1 MSAARR
7 RLGAVFVHGLFSSSA
22 VWAPFRELMAPDP
35 DLNAFETLSFSYMSR
50 PASFSPLRRIPS
62 FDDVAD
68 NLRGFLEVDAQ
79 DFDDLVLVSHS
90 QGGLVVQ
97 RYLARMLGEG
107 RGAELARIRRVVLF
121 ACPNLGSELA
131 LTLRRA
137 VWWGRHPQEHQLRP
151 ITAAVTEAQRAV
163 VTRIDHA
170 KAVAPDTCPIAIT
183 AYAGDADNIVKPAS
197 ARSVFRDVGVL
208 PGDHFTIVR
217 PDSPEHRSYTAL
229 KRLLL
234 TDPDT
239 WHQPTAACSGPDDG
253 SVIGG
258 PRPALGAPVTDPVG
272 TSTSTT
278 SRVREQSTGAVLDPA
293 VGGSRRV
300 AEWSAQMLGV
310 KPAIEA
316 QGAPGDLPLYIPRD
330 HDRELRRVVREM
342 ATTGGLIVLLGEP
355 STGKSRSA
363 YEAVMAE
370 LPDWWLL
377 RPRDVA
383 ELEELVDLGADRTV
397 VWLDDLGHFLDAQPA
412 LSAATL
418 LRLLDPRAPTV
429 IVGALWPESHDR
441 YTEAAEASDAATGR
455 TSAEAR
461 EALQLARTVD
471 VVGELSESEQAAA
484 EATADR
490 DPRIAAALTGSD
502 FGLFQTLAGAPA
514 LVRRWRSGD
523 VYGRALMNAAI
534 DAVRLGGPEIL
545 TLDYLRAA
553 APGYLTSAQWARAT
567 PPWLDTA
574 LDYCTTM
581 VNGAT
586 AALSPAAGDEPG
598 SIVGYTL
605 ADYLLRTG
613 ERYRRFTPVPAEAW
627 QAMLDTVTDTR
638 ILAALGWSAEW
649 RLLYELAH
657 DFYRAAR
664 PDGVVRR
671 AQLLKK
677 QGLATEARQLLEPQA
692 VEGQSQAIDTLVGWA
707 RSELG
712 DPDQLTAELARY
724 APVHH
729 GAAEELARALSK
741 AGRSE
746 ESFAQWSKLAE
757 QGHPRATDFAARY
770 LLSIDRRADAVE
782 LLRAQARTD
791 STRRL
796 LVDLLLEE
804 GSEASTVEAEAWLR
818 RWLAEGTE
826 LGRLS
831 DLLRDQNRTNE
842 LEELADEDADW
853 ARDRMVDLW
862 VAQSG
867 HDPEVAEHAV
877 DRCRRWSRDEHGPWR
892 LMYLLNRLGR
902 TNEAIEAGVTFER
915 EHGGNDD
922 LNAMITSMLLEQ
934 DRADEV
940 LDRADAGD
948 SRAQGVIAERLLET
962 GRTAE
967 LEQRAIRGEWHA
979 CRILSDWLEEQ
990 GQVANAVALW
1000 RRWANSAPGRSRYPL
1015 IEMLEK
1021 HGLDDELLELLEA
1034 EPGPLGKRNGR
1045 RLAALLVKQGRIAEL
1060 SDRAA
1065 AGDGYADTE
1074 LIAHLLRHSKYEEAC
1089 RRAVAGS
1096 GAATRLLFS
1105 WPKGGQQ
1112 VMPGLERYGLRL
1124 DGTVAVP
1131 SAPSIPGN

>member
-1 MSAARR
+1 MAAARR
-7 RLGAVFVHGLFSSSA
+7 RLGTVFVHGLFSSSA
-22 VWAPFRELMAPDP
+22 VWAPFQELLASDP
-35 DLNAFETLSFSYMSR
+35 DLNAVETLSFSYTSR

-68 NLRGFLEVDAQ
+68 NLRGFLEVDAR
-79 DFDDLVLVSHS
+79 DFDNLVLVSHS

-107 RGAELARIRRVVLF
+107 RGSELARIRRVVLF

-217 PDSPEHRSYTAL
+217 PDSLEHRSYTAL

-239 WHQPTAACSGPDDG
+239 WHQSAATDSEPDDG
-253 SVIGG
+253 TAVGG
-258 PRPALGAPVTDPVG
+258 PRPTPGVPMNNPLVTGTTGRVG
-272 TSTSTT
+272 K
-278 SRVREQSTGAVLDPA
+278 QSTGADLDPA
-293 VGGSRRV
+293 VSGLRRV
-300 AEWSAQMLGV
+300 TEWNARMLGV

-316 QGAPGDLPLYIPRD
+316 QGARGDLPLYVPRD
-330 HDRELRRVVREM
+330 HDRELRRAVREM

-363 YEAVMAE
+363 YEAVIAE

-377 RPRDVA
+377 RPQDA
-383 ELEELVDLGADRTV
+383 PELEELVDLGAGRAV
-397 VWLDDLGHFLDAQPA
+397 VWLDDLRHFVDAQPT
-412 LSAATL
+412 LSTATL
-418 LRLLDPRAPTV
+418 LRLLDPREPKV
-429 IVGALWPESHDR
+429 IVGALWPESYDR
-441 YTEAAEASDAATGR
+441 HTGAAEATDAAPSR
-455 TSAEAR
+455 TSTEAR
-461 EALQLARTVD
+461 EVLQLARIVD

-484 EATADR
+484 EAAAGR
-490 DPRIAAALTGSD
+490 DPRIAAALAGSD

-545 TLDYLRAA
+545 TVDYLRAA

-567 PPWLDTA
+567 PQWLDSA

-586 AALSPAAGDEPG
+586 AALSPTAGDQPG
-598 SIVGYTL
+598 SVVGYTI

-613 ERYRRFTPVPAEAW
+613 ERHRRFLPVPAEAW
-627 QAMLDTVTDTR
+627 QAMRDTVTDTR
-638 ILAALGWSAEW
+638 ILTELGWSAEW

-657 DFYRAAR
+657 DFYRAAG

-671 AQLLKK
+671 AQLLKR
-677 QGLATEARQLLEPQA
+677 QGLTADARQLLEPQA
-692 VEGQSQAIDTLVGWA
+692 VEGQTQAIDALVAWA
-707 RSELG
+707 RSDLD
-712 DPDQLTAELARY
+712 DPEQLTAELVRY
-724 APVHH
+724 APVHQS
-729 GAAEELARALSK
+729 AAVELARALNK

-746 ESFAQWSKLAE
+746 ESLAHWSALAE
-757 QGHPRATDFAARY
+757 QGYLPATDFAADC
-770 LLSIDRRADAVE
+770 LLSLDRRAEAVE

-791 STRRL
+791 HARRL
-796 LVDLLLEE
+796 LVDLLLED
-804 GSEASTVEAEAWLR
+804 GSAAGAAEAEARLR
-818 RWLAEGTE
+818 RWLAEGTA
-826 LGRLS
+826 LGRLA
-831 DLLRDQNRTNE
+831 DLLRDQGRTNE
-842 LEELADEDADW
+842 LEEMADEDADR
-853 ARDRMVDLW
+853 ARDVVVDLW
-862 VAQSG
+862 VAQSAR
-867 HDPEVAEHAV
+867 DPKVAEHAV
-877 DRCRRWSRDEHGPWR
+877 ERCRRWSQDEHSIWR
-892 LMYLLNRLGR
+892 MINLLNRLDR
-902 TNEAIEAGVTFER
+902 TNEAIEVAVAFEH

-922 LNAMITSMLLEQ
+922 LNALITSMLLEQ
-934 DRADEV
+934 GRADE
-940 LDRADAGD
+940 LLARADAGD
-948 SRAQGVIAERLLET
+948 RHAQRIVAKRLLEE
-962 GRTAE
+962 GRIAE
-967 LEQRAIRGEWHA
+967 LEQRAAYGEGVA
-979 CRILSDWLEEQ
+979 CGILSDWLEEQ
-990 GQVANAVALW
+990 GRVPDAVALW
-1000 RRWANSAPGRSRYPL
+1000 RRRADSAPGGSRYPL

-1045 RLAALLVKQGRIAEL
+1045 RLAALLVKKGRIAEL
-1060 SDRAA
+1060 RDRAA
-1065 AGDGYADTE
+1065 AGDEYADTE
-1074 LIAHLLRHSKYEEAC
+1074 LIAHLLRHGKYEETC
-1089 RRAVAGS
+1089 RRAAAGS

-1105 WPKGGQQ
+1105 WPEGGQQ
-1112 VMPGLERYGLRL
+1112 VTPGLERYGLRL

-1131 SAPSIPGN
+1131 SAPED

>member
-1 MSAARR
+1 
-7 RLGAVFVHGLFSSSA
+7 
-22 VWAPFRELMAPDP
+22 MALDP

-68 NLRGFLEVDAQ
+68 NLRGFLEVDAR

-97 RYLARMLGEG
+97 RYLARMLSEG

-239 WHQPTAACSGPDDG
+239 WNQQAACSEPVDS
-253 SVIGG
+253 SVVGG
-258 PRPALGAPVTDPVG
+258 PRPALGAPVDDPLS
-272 TSTSTT
+272 TSTSTG
-278 SRVREQSTGAVLDPA
+278 RVGKQSTGAALDPA
-293 VGGSRRV
+293 LGGARRV
-300 AEWSAQMLGV
+300 AEWNARMLGV

-316 QGAPGDLPLYIPRD
+316 QGARGDLPLYIPRD

-363 YEAVMAE
+363 YEAVVAE

-377 RPRDVA
+377 RPQDVT
-383 ELEELVDLGADRTV
+383 ELEELVDLGAGRAV
-397 VWLDDLGHFLDAQPA
+397 VWLDDLGHFLDARPT
-412 LSAATL
+412 LSAAIL

-429 IVGALWPESHDR
+429 VVGALWPESYDR
-441 YTEAAEASDAATGR
+441 YAGAAEASGAAPGR
-455 TSAEAR
+455 ASAEAR
-461 EALQLARTVD
+461 EVLQLARTVD

-484 EATADR
+484 EAAADT
-490 DPRIAAALTGSD
+490 DPRIAAALAGSD

-545 TLDYLRAA
+545 TVDYLRAA

-567 PPWLDTA
+567 PQWLDTA
-574 LDYCTTM
+574 LDYCATM

-586 AALSPAAGDEPG
+586 AALSPAAGHQPG
-598 SIVGYTL
+598 SVVGYTI

-613 ERYRRFTPVPAEAW
+613 ERHRRFTLVPAEAW
-627 QAMLDTVTDTR
+627 HALLDTVVDTR
-638 ILAALGWSAEW
+638 ILAEIGWSAEW

-657 DFYRAAR
+657 EFYRAAGS
-664 PDGVVRR
+664 DGVVRR
-671 AQLLKK
+671 ARLLKR
-677 QGLATEARQLLEPQA
+677 QGLAAEARQLLEPQA
-692 VEGQSQAIDTLVGWA
+692 VEGQAQAIDTLVGWA
-707 RSELG
+707 RSDLS
-712 DPDQLTAELARY
+712 DPEQLTAELARY
-724 APVHH
+724 APVHQ
-729 GAAEELARALSK
+729 GAAAELARALGN

-746 ESFAQWSKLAE
+746 ESSAQWLALAE
-757 QGHPRATDFAARY
+757 QGYPPAARAAARH
-770 LLSIDRRADAVE
+770 LLNIDRRAEAME
-782 LLRAQARTD
+782 LLRAHAATQD
-791 STRRL
+791 SRRL
-796 LVDLLLEE
+796 LVNLLLEE
-804 GSEASTVEAEAWLR
+804 GTQAGTAEAEVWLR
-818 RWLAEGTE
+818 RWLAEGMA
-826 LGRLS
+826 LGQLAT
-831 DLLRDQNRTNE
+831 LLLDQGRTSE
-842 LEELADEDADW
+842 LEQMANEDIGQ

-862 VAQSG
+862 VAQNLREP
-867 HDPEVAEHAV
+867 DIAEYAV
-877 DRCRRWSRDEHGPWR
+877 DRCRQWSQDEHGPWR
-892 LMYLLNRLGR
+892 IINLLKRLGR
-902 TNEAIEAGVTFER
+902 TNEAIDAGVAFER

-922 LNAMITSMLLEQ
+922 LNAVITSMLMEQ
-934 DRADEV
+934 DRVDEV
-940 LDRADAGD
+940 LVRADAGD
-948 SRAQGVIAERLLET
+948 SRAQQVVAEGLLDQ
-962 GRTAE
+962 GRVPE
-967 LEQRAIRGEWHA
+967 LEQRAAHGEWHA

-990 GQVANAVALW
+990 GRVPEAVALW
-1000 RRWANSAPGRSRYPL
+1000 RRWVDLAPGNVRYPL
-1015 IEMLEK
+1015 TEILEK

-1034 EPGPLGKRNGR
+1034 EPEPLGKYNGR
-1045 RLAALLVKQGRIAEL
+1045 RLADLLAKKGRIAEL
-1060 SDRAA
+1060 RDRAA
-1065 AGDGYADTE
+1065 AGDVYADTE
-1074 LIAHLLRHSKYEEAC
+1074 LIAHLLRHGKYEEAC

-1105 WPKGGQQ
+1105 WPEGGQQ

-1131 SAPSIPGN
+1131 AVPGD